1 MVNNSVSLRSRANG
15 DRFRILCVCGTRPDT
30 VKMAPVVLELLDHP
44 SEVETV
50 LAVTGQHKEMLAQVL
65 ETFGLH
71 PQFDLQ
77 IMTAAQTLSQIT
89 TRCLEKLDQVIGE
102 VVPDLIIA
110 QGDTSST
117 FVASL
122 AAFYAKVPFGHVEAG
137 LRTDN
142 KYDPFPEEMNRRLT
156 AVLADLHFAP
166 TDTARDNLLAQ
177 GINGKDIYV
186 TGNTGIDALLKVAS
200 KEQAF
205 DDPRVAKAAASG
217 KTILVTAHR
226 RENWGEPMSRICA
239 AVQEILRRRPDHTVV
254 FPMHKN
260 PIVRETIVLALG
272 GMDNV
277 ILIEPPDYASFVHL
291 MKAARIILTD
301 SGGVQEEAPP
311 LGKPVLVLRETTE
324 RPEGVTAGSSILVGT
339 SVEEVVGAV
348 EKLLSDPGEYSRMS
362 EARSPYGDGR
372 TAQRIWGIIRGRFE
386 IN

>member
-1 MVNNSVSLRSRANG
+1 MVDNSILSSGANRKRLRVM
-15 DRFRILCVCGTRPDT
+15 CVCGTRPDT

-44 SEVETV
+44 DEVETV
-50 LAVTGQHKEMLAQVL
+50 LVVTGQHKEMLAQVL

-77 IMTAAQTLSQIT
+77 IMTAAQSLSQIT
-89 TRCLEKLDQVIGE
+89 TRCLEKLDKVMGE
-102 VVPDLIIA
+102 VSPDLVIA

-122 AAFYAKVPFGHVEAG
+122 SAFYAKVPFGHVEAG

-177 GINGKDIYV
+177 GVDARDIYV
-186 TGNTGIDALLKVAS
+186 TGNTGIDALLRVAS

-217 KTILVTAHR
+217 KMILVTAHR

-239 AVQEILRRRPDHTVV
+239 AVKEVLRRRPDHTVV
-254 FPMHKN
+254 LAMHKN
-260 PIVRETIVLALG
+260 PIVRETIVPALG
-272 GMDNV
+272 GLDNV
-277 ILIEPPDYASFVHL
+277 VLIEPPDYTAFVHL
-291 MKAARIILTD
+291 MKSARIILTD
-301 SGGVQEEAPP
+301 SGGVQEEAPS

-324 RPEGVTAGSSILVGT
+324 RPEGVTAGASKLVGT
-339 SVEEVVGAV
+339 SIENIVDSVEA
-348 EKLLSDPGEYSRMS
+348 LLSDPAEYSRMS
-362 EARSPYGDGR
+362 EARNPYGDGA
-372 TAQRIWGIIRGRFE
+372 TAQRIWSIIKDRFE
-386 IN
+386 IK